1 MTNQEHIVK
10 HLLKATAVEKDG
22 LKSFSFF
29 TNKNIH
35 TTEEILEVKE
45 KRVKEKTTPRQIR
58 YKKIKSL
65 KDILAKNSSSE
76 KKELLTLINKEL
88 AEINSYFSMIKAKKV
103 KPKQEVSLIKQ
114 FDKRTLE
121 LAKKWTEKAMG

>member
-1 MTNQEHIVK
+1 MSNQEHIVK
-10 HLLKATAVEKDG
+10 HLLKATVIEKDG

-45 KRVKEKTTPRQIR
+45 KRAKEKTTPRQIR
-58 YKKIKSL
+58 HKKIKAL
-65 KDILAKNSSSE
+65 KDILAKNSSLE
-76 KKELLTLINKEL
+76 KQELLTLINKEL
-88 AEINSYFSMIKAKKV
+88 EEINSYFSMMKAKKV
-103 KPKQEVSLIKQ
+103 KPKYDVSLIKQ

-121 LAKKWTEKAMG
+121 LAKKWVRKYV